1 MKNYSIIIIAALVL
15 FSCQNQ
21 KEKYKDTEIYLRVIK
36 NIEDCDDIKDCI
48 EFSDNRS
55 SIVSKPGQPEAFV
68 SKVNPDKTVLWMGH
82 KDSEPKISVLEVN
95 FKEINGSENILKE
108 KKMKSKDGIVRGKVK
123 PKDSVKQLS
132 IEFYSITFKIDTVEY
147 TIDPKLEYHK

>member
-1 MKNYSIIIIAALVL
+1 MKNYSIIVITALFL
-15 FSCQNQ
+15 FSCNNQ
-21 KEKYKDTEIYLRVIK
+21 EKHKDTEIYLKVIK
-36 NIEDCDDIKDCI
+36 NIEDCDDIEDCI

-55 SIVSKPGQPEAFV
+55 GTVSKPGQSEEFV
-68 SKVNPDKTVLWMGH
+68 SKVNPDKWVIWKGH
-82 KDSEPKISVLEVN
+82 KDSEPEISIIEVN

-108 KKMKSKDGIVRGKVK
+108 KKMKEKDGIVRGKVK
-123 PKDSVKQLS
+123 PKDSVKNLT